1 MSKRSKSFDQRSEAF
16 WASPAAIADPSGG
29 STVRLPAFRFPLSSG
44 MPRPTPFDLVFPQI
58 AETVFPAIREA
69 LLRGGHDAA
78 DRDAF
83 LLVPEVVQLL
93 HDLRPAE
100 GLGEGMDQLVA
111 LAHHAYLLW
120 DAGVLTLPLAATRVA
135 GMLSSPLPG
144 SPDIHEPPRA
154 YYAQL
159 LDRQV
164 WARVL
169 DDQTAE
175 PMDGCFVHTAGEDL
189 RVLGIFGLRPDRDG
203 FSAVEAAGPRPEA
216 LERADGT
223 ALFAPVLAGGQAA
236 GLYSIVG
243 AEELLELGWR
253 TRALANEL
261 SAAAP

>member
-1 MSKRSKSFDQRSEAF
+1 
-16 WASPAAIADPSGG
+16 
-29 STVRLPAFRFPLSSG
+29 

-58 AETVFPAIREA
+58 AETVFPTIRSA
-69 LLRGGHDAA
+69 LERGGSDPA

-83 LLVPEVVQLL
+83 LLVPEVVSLL
-93 HDLRPAE
+93 HDLRPEE

-111 LAHHAYLLW
+111 LVHHAYLLW
-120 DAGVLTLPLAATRVA
+120 NAGALTLPLDGSRVA
-135 GMLSSPLPG
+135 GMLDGPTPT
-144 SPDIHEPPRA
+144 SPDPAGPPRA

-164 WARVL
+164 WARVI

-175 PMDGCFVHTAGEDL
+175 PMDGCFVHTSGPDL

-203 FSAVEAAGPRPEA
+203 FSAVETMGPRPA
-216 LERADGT
+216 RLERADGT
-223 ALFAPVLAGGQAA
+223 PLFSPVLAGGQAA
-236 GLYSIVG
+236 GLYSLVG

-253 TRALANEL
+253 TRVIANEL